1 MFSDPTATDSS
12 RSGPESVDDPR
23 GGFVLALVVLLL
35 FGIGVAGAAGYQVV
49 LSEALLSIHAK
60 ETQTALSIARAG
72 LRSYIG
78 KQIGVHEDT
87 VTYSIE
93 GGDAVVTARLVSE
106 IDDFETLYLL
116 GSEGVYTDPTF
127 TGSPARRTVY
137 QYAVKREVA
146 LDHVATMTQVTGDLY
161 TRTNAHVD
169 GNDDAGGLECEQTS
183 VDLTA
188 LMMGYTRTNA
198 HVDGND
204 DAGGLEC
211 EQTSVDLTALMMG
224 SGSWSKE
231 SGDPID
237 GPNPEVINVGTAA
250 ALDAIGIDW
259 SVLTDTDF
267 PVDYEDA
274 WPSCAL
280 PADSF
285 TVTRWNGNLSTPG
298 SVCGRG
304 VLIVTGNFL
313 AAQGFQWNGI
323 LLAGYIVDTT
333 NDYRIDGLVVG
344 GLDGNGT
351 PTAFRNDTH
360 IDYHRCNA
368 FQAGKRLSHFEPV
381 GGTWWEEM

>member
-1 MFSDPTATDSS
+1 MAAPENGQRHAGH
-12 RSGPESVDDPR
+12 SGLEAVDDPR

-35 FGIGVAGAAGYQVV
+35 FGIGVASAAGYQAVFT
-49 LSEALLSIHAK
+49 EALLSIHAK
-60 ETQTALSIARAG
+60 ETQTAHSIARAG

-78 KQIGVHEDT
+78 KQIGVHDT
-87 VTYSIE
+87 IVTYSIE
-93 GGDAVVTARLVSE
+93 GGDAVVTARRVSE

-116 GSEGVYTDPTF
+116 KSEGVYTDPTF
-127 TGSPARRTVY
+127 TGSAARRTVY
-137 QYAVKREVA
+137 QYAVKREIA
-146 LDHVATMTQVTGDLY
+146 MNHVAMMTQVTGDLY
-161 TRTNAHVD
+161 IRVDAHID
-169 GNDDAGGLECEQTS
+169 GNDGAGSLECEQTS

-188 LMMGYTRTNA
+188 LI
-198 HVDGND
+198 
-204 DAGGLEC
+204 
-211 EQTSVDLTALMMG
+211 MG
-224 SGSWSKE
+224 SGSWSIE

-237 GPNPEVINVGTAA
+237 GPNPEVVTVGYSA
-250 ALDAIGIDW
+250 ALDSIGIDW
-259 SVLTDTDF
+259 AVLTDPDF
-267 PVDYEDA
+267 PVDYEGV

-285 TVTRWNGNLSTPG
+285 TVTRFNTNLTTPA

-313 AAQGFQWNGI
+313 AAQGFQWDGI
-323 LLAGYIVDTT
+323 LLAGYIVDTV

-351 PTAFRNDTH
+351 ATAFRNDTH

-381 GGTWWEEM
+381 GSTWWEEM

>member
-1 MFSDPTATDSS
+1 MFSDPAATDSS

-146 LDHVATMTQVTGDLY
+146 LDHVAMMTQVTGDLY

-169 GNDDAGGLECEQTS
+169 GNDG
-183 VDLTA
+183 
-188 LMMGYTRTNA
+188 
-198 HVDGND
+198 
-204 DAGGLEC
+204 AGGLEC

-231 SGDPID
+231 GGDPID
-237 GPNPEVINVGTAA
+237 GPDPEVIYVGSAA
-250 ALDAIGIDW
+250 ALDAIGFDW
-259 SVLTDTDF
+259 NVLTDTDF

-285 TVTRWNGNLSTPG
+285 TLTR
-298 SVCGRG
+298 
-304 VLIVTGNFL
+304 
-313 AAQGFQWNGI
+313 
-323 LLAGYIVDTT
+323 
-333 NDYRIDGLVVG
+333 
-344 GLDGNGT
+344 
-351 PTAFRNDTH
+351 
-360 IDYHRCNA
+360 
-368 FQAGKRLSHFEPV
+368 
-381 GGTWWEEM
+381 

>member
-1 MFSDPTATDSS
+1 MSTVFSDPTATDSS

-93 GGDAVVTARLVSE
+93 GGDAVVTARLVSV

-137 QYAVKREVA
+137 QYVIKREVA
-146 LDHVATMTQVTGDLY
+146 LNHVAAMTQVTGDLY
-161 TRTNAHVD
+161 IEMGAHVD
-169 GNDDAGGLECEQTS
+169 GNEEAGAGCPQTS
-183 VDLTA
+183 VDIIGVL
-188 LMMGYTRTNA
+188 
-198 HVDGND
+198 
-204 DAGGLEC
+204 
-211 EQTSVDLTALMMG
+211 MG
-224 SGSWSKE
+224 SGSLTIQ
-231 SGDPID
+231 SGLPIE
-237 GPNPEVINVGTAA
+237 GNPTTVSLGSSSA

-259 SVLTDTDF
+259 DVLTDTAF
-267 PVDYEDA
+267 PVDYEDT

-285 TVTRWNGNLSTPG
+285 TVTRFNGNRSGPS
-298 SVCGRG
+298 SVCGQG
-304 VLIVTGNFL
+304 VLIVKGDFFPE
-313 AAQGFQWNGI
+313 AGFQWNGI
-323 LLAGYIVDTT
+323 LLAGHIVNTED
-333 NDYRIDGLVVG
+333 NYRIDGLVVG

-351 PTAFRNDTH
+351 GTVYHDDTH
-360 IDYHRCNA
+360 FDYHRCYA
-368 FQAGKRLSHFEPV
+368 FQAGKRLSHFEAV
-381 GGTWWEEM
+381 GSTWWEEM

>member
-1 MFSDPTATDSS
+1 MSPRDAGN
-12 RSGPESVDDPR
+12 SGPEVVDDPR

-35 FGIGVAGAAGYQVV
+35 FGIGVAGAAAYQVV
-49 LSEALLSIHAK
+49 FNEALLSVHAK

-87 VTYSIE
+87 VTYSIA

-116 GSEGVYTDPTF
+116 GSQGVYTDPTF
-127 TGSPARRTVY
+127 TGSVARRTVY

-146 LDHVATMTQVTGDLY
+146 LNHVAMMTQVTGNLDVWP
-161 TRTNAHVD
+161 NAHVD
-169 GNDDAGGLECEQTS
+169 DNDGAAVLECEQTS

-188 LMMGYTRTNA
+188 A
-198 HVDGND
+198 
-204 DAGGLEC
+204 
-211 EQTSVDLTALMMG
+211 MMG
-224 SGSWSKE
+224 SGTPTILG
-231 SGDPID
+231 GDPTD
-237 GPNPEVINVGTAA
+237 GPDPEVVSLGSAAA

-259 SVLTDTDF
+259 AVLTDTDF
-267 PVDYEDA
+267 AVDYEGT

-280 PADSF
+280 PVDSF
-285 TVTRWNGNLSTPG
+285 TVTRFNGNLTTPS
-298 SVCGRG
+298 SVCGQG
-304 VLIVTGNFL
+304 VLIVTGNFTGGV
-313 AAQGFQWNGI
+313 GFQWNGI
-323 LLAGYIVDTT
+323 LLAGYIVDTD

-351 PTAFRNDTH
+351 ATAFRNDTH
-360 IDYHRCNA
+360 IDYHRCYA

-381 GGTWWEEM
+381 GSTWWEER

>member
-1 MFSDPTATDSS
+1 MS
-12 RSGPESVDDPR
+12 RRGTGNSGLEVVDDSR

-49 LSEALLSIHAK
+49 FNEALLSVHAK
-60 ETQTALSIARAG
+60 ETQTALAIARAG

-87 VTYSIE
+87 ATYAIA

-127 TGSPARRTVY
+127 TGSAARRTVY

-146 LDHVATMTQVTGDLY
+146 LDHVAMMTQVTGDLY
-161 TRTNAHVD
+161 TRTNAHID
-169 GNDDAGGLECEQTS
+169 GNDDAGGLECAQTS
-183 VDLTA
+183 VDLTP
-188 LMMGYTRTNA
+188 
-198 HVDGND
+198 
-204 DAGGLEC
+204 
-211 EQTSVDLTALMMG
+211 LMMG

-231 SGDPID
+231 GGDPID
-237 GPNPEVINVGTAA
+237 GPDPEVIYVGSAA

-259 SVLTDTDF
+259 SVLTDNDF
-267 PVDYEDA
+267 PVDYEDT
-274 WPSCAL
+274 WPGCAL

-285 TVTRWNGNLSTPG
+285 TVTRFNGNLSAPA
-298 SVCGRG
+298 SACGQG
-304 VLIVTGNFL
+304 VLIVTGNFFP
-313 AAQGFQWNGI
+313 AQGFQWDGI

-351 PTAFRNDTH
+351 ATAFRNDTH

-368 FQAGKRLSHFEPV
+368 FDAGKRLSHFEPV
-381 GGTWWEEM
+381 GSTWWEEM

>member
-1 MFSDPTATDSS
+1 MFSDPAATDSS

-127 TGSPARRTVY
+127 TGSPAHRTVY

-146 LDHVATMTQVTGDLY
+146 LDHVAMMTQVTGDLY

-169 GNDDAGGLECEQTS
+169 GNDG
-183 VDLTA
+183 
-188 LMMGYTRTNA
+188 
-198 HVDGND
+198 
-204 DAGGLEC
+204 AGGLEC

-224 SGSWSKE
+224 SGSWPKE
-231 SGDPID
+231 GGDPID
-237 GPNPEVINVGTAA
+237 GPDPEVIYVGSAA
-250 ALDAIGIDW
+250 ALDAIGFDW
-259 SVLTDTDF
+259 NVLTDTDF
-267 PVDYEDA
+267 PVDYEDT

-298 SVCGRG
+298 SVCGQG

-351 PTAFRNDTH
+351 ATAFRNDTH

-381 GGTWWEEM
+381 GSTWWEEM

>member
-1 MFSDPTATDSS
+1 MDRRHSFEEQEL
-12 RSGPESVDDPR
+12 SGCGTGHSGLEVVDDPR

-35 FGIGVAGAAGYQVV
+35 FAIGVASAAGYQVV
-49 LSEALLSIHAK
+49 FSEALLSVHAK

-127 TGSPARRTVY
+127 TGSAARRTVY

-146 LDHVATMTQVTGDLY
+146 LNHVAMMTQVTGDLDVWPS
-161 TRTNAHVD
+161 AHVD
-169 GNDDAGGLECEQTS
+169 GNDDAGALACEQAS

-188 LMMGYTRTNA
+188 LI
-198 HVDGND
+198 
-204 DAGGLEC
+204 
-211 EQTSVDLTALMMG
+211 MG
-224 SGSWSKE
+224 SGAWSIQG
-231 SGDPID
+231 GDPIS
-237 GPNPEVINVGTAA
+237 GPNPEVVSLGSSA
-250 ALDAIGIDW
+250 ALEAIGIDW
-259 SVLTDTDF
+259 DVLTDPDF
-267 PVDYEDA
+267 PVDYENT

-285 TVTRWNGNLSTPG
+285 TVTRFNGNLNTP
-298 SVCGRG
+298 SSPCGRG

-313 AAQGFQWNGI
+313 GANGFQWDGI
-323 LLAGYIVDTT
+323 LLAGYIVDTL
-333 NDYRIDGLVVG
+333 NNYRIDGLVVG

-351 PTAFRNDTH
+351 ATAFRDGTH
-360 IDYHRCNA
+360 IDYHRCYA

-381 GGTWWEEM
+381 GSTWWEEM